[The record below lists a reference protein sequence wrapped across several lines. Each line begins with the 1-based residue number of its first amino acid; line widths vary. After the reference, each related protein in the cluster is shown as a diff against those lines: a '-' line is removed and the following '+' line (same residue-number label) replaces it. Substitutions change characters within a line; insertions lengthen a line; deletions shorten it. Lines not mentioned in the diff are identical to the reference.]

1 MASIPVCVIC
11 KETEEKVPGLKLF
24 IPERWETVKNAAAR
38 RLTLQNEQFFS
49 ISEEI
54 RMTEQSEG
62 KYKMFESVLRY

>member
-38 RLTLQNEQFFS
+38 RLTLQNEQYFLVYQRR
-49 ISEEI
+49 SE
-54 RMTEQSEG
+54 
-62 KYKMFESVLRY
+62 